1 MSRILYQ
8 SFRLVCGTLYPAY
21 GSFKAVKTKNV
32 KVGTQMN
39 QKFLL

>member
-8 SFRLVCGTLYPAY
+8 SFRLLCGTLYPAY

-32 KVGTQMN
+32 KVG
-39 QKFLL
+39 KPEVCFI